1 MEFLAR
7 AVDLGYGYVKY
18 SKGHLSASGDLPC
31 DAFPSTAPQSYG
43 HNDVDGGVMRGL
55 DVVPVEIDGQTYHVG
70 PQSLVAA
77 PGLFSR
83 MLDDS
88 YFTSPQYLALFRG
101 ALHYMGLPGRQ
112 VDSMVVGLPIKQ
124 YRNPA
129 VIAHVQ
135 RQFSGT
141 HVLPRRSM
149 SLPERHVGI
158 TWVRVVPQTVGALV
172 AQSQAVG
179 AADRVPHETNLTID
193 VGYGTL
199 QWMLSQGT
207 TPVPARCG
215 CTMGGVSVL
224 LQTMISS
231 VDRSLTADPH
241 MLDRFDKGL
250 MDPAFVV
257 KVDGKCVDMAP
268 FRSGM
273 RAMLGEHVATMMRS
287 VGRTSDVDNIFL
299 CGGGAPRYLSLI
311 QEAFPNHAVHA
322 AAPAVSRF
330 ANLRGFQVL
339 SELRCRLVPA

>member
-43 HNDVDGGVMRGL
+43 YNDVDGGVMRGL
-55 DVVPVEIDGQTYHVG
+55 DVTPVEIDGQTYHVG

-88 YFTSPQYLALFRG
+88 YFISPQYLALFRG

-124 YRNPA
+124 YRDPA

-158 TWVRVVPQTVGALV
+158 TSVRVVPQTVGALV

-207 TPVPARCG
+207 TPVPAP
-215 CTMGGVSVL
+215 L
-224 LQTMISS
+224 
-231 VDRSLTADPH
+231 
-241 MLDRFDKGL
+241 GL
-250 MDPAFVV
+250 R
-257 KVDGKCVDMAP
+257 
-268 FRSGM
+268 RSGL
-273 RAMLGEHVATMMRS
+273 RAGRRVCPSRRGERRS
-287 VGRTSDVDNIFL
+287 GVWPTQCRFL
-299 CGGGAPRYLSLI
+299 RSALLYSRPIRQAARPSGQMTRPACGGSL
-311 QEAFPNHAVHA
+311 PNGSHAKVTLGWPLLLA
-322 AAPAVSRF
+322 AA
-330 ANLRGFQVL
+330 
-339 SELRCRLVPA
+339 